1 MAIFHMSISNVSR
14 AKGSSSCAS
23 LAYIAASKVYEER
36 THQTYSYG
44 RKERVMKV
52 ATLLP
57 DGAPTAYA
65 DATQLFNA
73 IEKYEQA
80 SNARTA
86 KKIVVALPRELSLD
100 ESDEI
105 LTNFIS
111 GKLCANGYC
120 ATYAIHNDKDGKNPH
135 AHILVANRA
144 IDSRTGEFERTKTKK
159 VYALDAHGERIPL
172 INKKT
177 GKQKVDKRNRKQWK
191 RVAVAKKNLLDE
203 KEFLL
208 SLRKSWAEECNKH
221 LSQEDRID
229 HRSNAAR
236 GIDDIPTIHEG
247 YAARAIE
254 ARGDVSERMEINRE
268 IRRKNGLI
276 HRLIDLLKEIRYRAL
291 KTNTERPERPPQH
304 APESKPQ
311 PQPGL
316 FSQIY
321 SRAKKWFTHT
331 PTREVVAPSVVAPEP
346 KLQPVMPPV
355 TPPRTSPVPKHAQ
368 DKAKVEPRVVPP
380 ATPSVVKQ
388 VPPMRSL
395 AEELAAAKAAA
406 NKQTQTTPK
415 PPTHGLSHRQ

>member
-57 DGAPTAYA
+57 DDAPTAYA

-105 LTNFIS
+105 LTDFIRDN
-111 GKLCANGYC
+111 LCANGYC
-120 ATYAIHNDKDGKNPH
+120 ATYAIHRDKDGNNPH
-135 AHILVANRA
+135 AHILVANRQ
-144 IDSRTGEFERTKTKK
+144 INKKGEWSSKRKME
-159 VYALDAHGERIPL
+159 YALDEKGERIPL
-172 INKKT
+172 IDKKT

-191 RVAVAKKNLLDE
+191 RISAEQNPLDKKQFLEQLREAWAV
-203 KEFLL
+203 
-208 SLRKSWAEECNKH
+208 ECNKH

-247 YAARAIE
+247 YAARAME
-254 ARGDVSERMEINRE
+254 ARGDVSDRMEINRH
-268 IRRKNGLI
+268 IRLKNDLI
-276 HRLIDLLKEIRYRAL
+276 HQFIETLKEIRDKVLNA
-291 KTNTERPERPPQH
+291 NIERLAKHDHEN
-304 APESKPQ
+304 
-311 PQPGL
+311 GWV
-316 FSQIY
+316 SQIY
-321 SRAKKWFTHT
+321 ATAKKWFTHNRT
-331 PTREVVAPSVVAPEP
+331 HEV
-346 KLQPVMPPV
+346 V
-355 TPPRTSPVPKHAQ
+355 TPP
-368 DKAKVEPRVVPP
+368 DEP
-380 ATPSVVKQ
+380 Q
-388 VPPMRSL
+388 VPAPKPQPEPPTTPPVVQKVPQVCPPRSL
-395 AEELAAAKAAA
+395 AEELAAAQVAA
-406 NKQTQTTPK
+406 NRQTRVTST
-415 PPTHGLSHRQ
+415 PPTHELSHRR

>member
-57 DGAPTAYA
+57 DGAPHAYA
-65 DATQLFNA
+65 DAAQLFNA

-86 KKIVVALPRELSLD
+86 KKIVVALPRELPLD
-100 ESDEI
+100 ESDGI

-120 ATYAIHNDKDGKNPH
+120 ATYAIHNDKDGNNPH
-135 AHILVANRA
+135 AHILVANRPL
-144 IDSRTGEFERTKTKK
+144 DPKTGEFERTKTKK

-172 INKKT
+172 IDKKT
-177 GKQKVDKRNRKQWK
+177 GQQKVDKRNRKQWK
-191 RVAVAKKNLLDE
+191 RVTVAKKNLLDE
-203 KEFLL
+203 KDFLI

-247 YAARAIE
+247 YAARAME
-254 ARGDVSERMEINRE
+254 ARGDVSDRMEINRH
-268 IRRKNGLI
+268 IRLKNDLI
-276 HRLIDLLKEIRYRAL
+276 HQLIETLKEIRDKVLNA
-291 KTNTERPERPPQH
+291 NIERLAKHDHEN
-304 APESKPQ
+304 
-311 PQPGL
+311 GWV
-316 FSQIY
+316 SQIY
-321 SRAKKWFTHT
+321 ATAKNGLRITEHMKLSLHLTSRKYPCPNHNLNHLLLRQWFKKC
-331 PTREVVAPSVVAPEP
+331 RKSV
-346 KLQPVMPPV
+346 
-355 TPPRTSPVPKHAQ
+355 R
-368 DKAKVEPRVVPP
+368 P
-380 ATPSVVKQ
+380 ALLL
-388 VPPMRSL
+388 RSWL
-395 AEELAAAKAAA
+395 LLK
-406 NKQTQTTPK
+406 
-415 PPTHGLSHRQ
+415 

>member
-65 DATQLFNA
+65 DAAQLFNA
-73 IEKYEQA
+73 IEKHEQA

-105 LTNFIS
+105 LTDFIRDN
-111 GKLCANGYC
+111 LCANGYC
-120 ATYAIHNDKDGKNPH
+120 ATYAIHRDKDGNNPH
-135 AHILVANRA
+135 AHILVANRQ
-144 IDSRTGEFERTKTKK
+144 INKKGEWSSKRKME
-159 VYALDAHGERIPL
+159 YALDEKGERIPL
-172 INKKT
+172 IDKKT

-191 RVAVAKKNLLDE
+191 RISAEQNPLDKKQFLEQLREAWAV
-203 KEFLL
+203 
-208 SLRKSWAEECNKH
+208 ECNKH

-247 YAARAIE
+247 YAARAME
-254 ARGDVSERMEINRE
+254 ARGDVSERMEINRQ
-268 IRRKNGLI
+268 IRLKNDLI
-276 HRLIDLLKEIRYRAL
+276 HQLIEILKEIRDKVLNA
-291 KTNTERPERPPQH
+291 NIERLAKHDHEN
-304 APESKPQ
+304 
-311 PQPGL
+311 GWV
-316 FSQIY
+316 SQIY
-321 SRAKKWFTHT
+321 ATAKKWFTHNRT
-331 PTREVVAPSVVAPEP
+331 HEV
-346 KLQPVMPPV
+346 V
-355 TPPRTSPVPKHAQ
+355 TPP
-368 DKAKVEPRVVPP
+368 DEP
-380 ATPSVVKQ
+380 Q
-388 VPPMRSL
+388 VPAPKPQPEPPTTPPVVQKVPQVRPPRSL
-395 AEELAAAKAAA
+395 AEELAAAQAAT
-406 NKQTQTTPK
+406 NRQTRVTST
-415 PPTHGLSHRQ
+415 PPTHELSHRR

>member
-57 DGAPTAYA
+57 DGAPRAYA

-80 SNARTA
+80 LNARTA

-105 LTNFIS
+105 LTDFIRDN
-111 GKLCANGYC
+111 LCANGYC
-120 ATYAIHNDKDGKNPH
+120 ATYAIHRDKDGNNPH
-135 AHILVANRA
+135 AHILVANRQ
-144 IDSRTGEFERTKTKK
+144 INKKGEWSSKRKME
-159 VYALDAHGERIPL
+159 YALDEKGERIPL
-172 INKKT
+172 IDKKT

-191 RVAVAKKNLLDE
+191 RISAEQNPLDKKQFLEQLREAWAV
-203 KEFLL
+203 
-208 SLRKSWAEECNKH
+208 ECNKH

-247 YAARAIE
+247 YAARAME
-254 ARGDVSERMEINRE
+254 ARGDVSDRMEINRH
-268 IRRKNGLI
+268 IRLKNDLI
-276 HRLIDLLKEIRYRAL
+276 HQLVETLKEIRDKVLNA
-291 KTNTERPERPPQH
+291 NIERLAKHDHEN
-304 APESKPQ
+304 
-311 PQPGL
+311 GWV
-316 FSQIY
+316 SQIY
-321 SRAKKWFTHT
+321 ATAKKWFTHNRT
-331 PTREVVAPSVVAPEP
+331 HEV
-346 KLQPVMPPV
+346 V
-355 TPPRTSPVPKHAQ
+355 TPP
-368 DKAKVEPRVVPP
+368 DEP
-380 ATPSVVKQ
+380 Q
-388 VPPMRSL
+388 VPAPKPQPEPPTTPPVVQKVPQVRPPRSL
-395 AEELAAAKAAA
+395 AEELAAAQVAA
-406 NKQTQTTPK
+406 NRQTRVTST
-415 PPTHGLSHRQ
+415 PPTHELSHRR

>member
-23 LAYIAASKVYEER
+23 LAYIAASKVYEDR

-65 DATQLFNA
+65 DAAQLFNA

-105 LTNFIS
+105 LTDFIRDN
-111 GKLCANGYC
+111 LCANGYC
-120 ATYAIHNDKDGKNPH
+120 ATYAIHRDKDGNNPH
-135 AHILVANRA
+135 AHILVANRQ
-144 IDSRTGEFERTKTKK
+144 INKKGEWSSKRKME
-159 VYALDAHGERIPL
+159 YALDEKGERIPL
-172 INKKT
+172 IDKKT

-191 RVAVAKKNLLDE
+191 RISAEQNPLDKKQFLEQLREAWAV
-203 KEFLL
+203 
-208 SLRKSWAEECNKH
+208 ECNKH

-247 YAARAIE
+247 YAARAME
-254 ARGDVSERMEINRE
+254 ARGDVSERMEINRQ
-268 IRRKNGLI
+268 IRLKNDLI
-276 HRLIDLLKEIRYRAL
+276 HQLIETLKEIRDKVLNA
-291 KTNTERPERPPQH
+291 NIERLAKHDHEN
-304 APESKPQ
+304 
-311 PQPGL
+311 GWV
-316 FSQIY
+316 SQIY
-321 SRAKKWFTHT
+321 ATAKKWFTHNRT
-331 PTREVVAPSVVAPEP
+331 HEV
-346 KLQPVMPPV
+346 V
-355 TPPRTSPVPKHAQ
+355 TPP
-368 DKAKVEPRVVPP
+368 DEP
-380 ATPSVVKQ
+380 Q
-388 VPPMRSL
+388 VPAPKPQPEPPTTPPVVQKVPQVRPPRSL
-395 AEELAAAKAAA
+395 AEELAAAQAAT
-406 NKQTQTTPK
+406 NRQTRVTST
-415 PPTHGLSHRQ
+415 PPTHELSHRR

>member
-65 DATQLFNA
+65 DAAQLFNA
-73 IEKYEQA
+73 IEKHEQA

-105 LTNFIS
+105 LTDFIRDN
-111 GKLCANGYC
+111 LCANGYC
-120 ATYAIHNDKDGKNPH
+120 ATYAIHRDKDGNNPH
-135 AHILVANRA
+135 AHILVANRQ
-144 IDSRTGEFERTKTKK
+144 INKKGEWSSKRKME
-159 VYALDAHGERIPL
+159 YALDEKGERIPL
-172 INKKT
+172 IDKKT

-191 RVAVAKKNLLDE
+191 RISAEQNPLDKKQFLEQLREAWAV
-203 KEFLL
+203 
-208 SLRKSWAEECNKH
+208 ECNKH

-247 YAARAIE
+247 YAARAME
-254 ARGDVSERMEINRE
+254 ARGDVSERMEINRQ
-268 IRRKNGLI
+268 IRLKNDLI
-276 HRLIDLLKEIRYRAL
+276 HQLIETLKEIRDRVLNA
-291 KTNTERPERPPQH
+291 NIERLAKHDHEN
-304 APESKPQ
+304 
-311 PQPGL
+311 GWV
-316 FSQIY
+316 SQIY
-321 SRAKKWFTHT
+321 ATVKKWFTHNRT
-331 PTREVVAPSVVAPEP
+331 HEV
-346 KLQPVMPPV
+346 V
-355 TPPRTSPVPKHAQ
+355 TPP
-368 DKAKVEPRVVPP
+368 DEP
-380 ATPSVVKQ
+380 Q
-388 VPPMRSL
+388 VPAPKPQPEPPTTPPVVQKVPQVRPPRSL
-395 AEELAAAKAAA
+395 AEELAAAQVAA
-406 NKQTQTTPK
+406 NRQTRVTST
-415 PPTHGLSHRQ
+415 PPTHELSHRR

>member
-23 LAYIAASKVYEER
+23 LAYIAASKVYEDR

-65 DATQLFNA
+65 DAAQLFNA

-105 LTNFIS
+105 LTDFIRDN
-111 GKLCANGYC
+111 LCANGYC
-120 ATYAIHNDKDGKNPH
+120 ATYAIHRDKDGNNPH
-135 AHILVANRA
+135 AHILVANRQ
-144 IDSRTGEFERTKTKK
+144 INKKGEWSSKRKME
-159 VYALDAHGERIPL
+159 YALDEKGERIPL
-172 INKKT
+172 IDKKT

-191 RVAVAKKNLLDE
+191 RISAEQNPLDKKQFLEQLREAWAV
-203 KEFLL
+203 
-208 SLRKSWAEECNKH
+208 ECNKH

-247 YAARAIE
+247 YAARAME
-254 ARGDVSERMEINRE
+254 ARGDVSERMEINRQ
-268 IRRKNGLI
+268 IRLKNDLI
-276 HRLIDLLKEIRYRAL
+276 HQFIETLKEIRDKVLNA
-291 KTNTERPERPPQH
+291 NIERLAKHDHEN
-304 APESKPQ
+304 
-311 PQPGL
+311 GWV
-316 FSQIY
+316 SQIY
-321 SRAKKWFTHT
+321 ATAKKWFTHNRT
-331 PTREVVAPSVVAPEP
+331 HEV
-346 KLQPVMPPV
+346 V
-355 TPPRTSPVPKHAQ
+355 TPP
-368 DKAKVEPRVVPP
+368 DEP
-380 ATPSVVKQ
+380 Q
-388 VPPMRSL
+388 VPAPKPQPEPPTTPPVVQKVPQVRPPRSL
-395 AEELAAAKAAA
+395 AEELAAAQVAA
-406 NKQTQTTPK
+406 NRQTRVTST
-415 PPTHGLSHRQ
+415 PPTHELSHRR

>member
-57 DGAPTAYA
+57 DDAPTAYA

-105 LTNFIS
+105 LTDFIRDN
-111 GKLCANGYC
+111 LCANGYC
-120 ATYAIHNDKDGKNPH
+120 ATYAIHRDKDGNNPH
-135 AHILVANRA
+135 AHILVANRQ
-144 IDSRTGEFERTKTKK
+144 INKKGEWSSKRKME
-159 VYALDAHGERIPL
+159 YALDEKGERIPL
-172 INKKT
+172 IDKKT

-191 RVAVAKKNLLDE
+191 RISAEQNPLDKKQFLEQLREAWAV
-203 KEFLL
+203 
-208 SLRKSWAEECNKH
+208 ECNKH

-247 YAARAIE
+247 YAARAME
-254 ARGDVSERMEINRE
+254 ARGDVSDRMEINRH
-268 IRRKNGLI
+268 IRLKNDLI
-276 HRLIDLLKEIRYRAL
+276 HQFIETLKEIRDKVLNA
-291 KTNTERPERPPQH
+291 NIERLAKHDHEN
-304 APESKPQ
+304 
-311 PQPGL
+311 GWV
-316 FSQIY
+316 SQIY
-321 SRAKKWFTHT
+321 ATAKKWFTHNRT
-331 PTREVVAPSVVAPEP
+331 HEV
-346 KLQPVMPPV
+346 V
-355 TPPRTSPVPKHAQ
+355 TPP
-368 DKAKVEPRVVPP
+368 DEP
-380 ATPSVVKQ
+380 Q
-388 VPPMRSL
+388 VPAPKPQPEPPTTPPVVQKVPQVRPPRSL
-395 AEELAAAKAAA
+395 AEELAAAQVAA
-406 NKQTQTTPK
+406 NRQTRVTST
-415 PPTHGLSHRQ
+415 PPTHELSHRR

>member
-57 DGAPTAYA
+57 DGAPHAYA

-80 SNARTA
+80 SNARPA

-105 LTNFIS
+105 LTDFIRDN
-111 GKLCANGYC
+111 LCANGYC
-120 ATYAIHNDKDGKNPH
+120 ATYAIHRDKDGNNPH
-135 AHILVANRA
+135 AHILVANRQ
-144 IDSRTGEFERTKTKK
+144 INKKGEWSSKRKME
-159 VYALDAHGERIPL
+159 YALDEKGERIPL
-172 INKKT
+172 IDKKT

-191 RVAVAKKNLLDE
+191 RISAEQNPLDKKQFLEQLREAWAV
-203 KEFLL
+203 
-208 SLRKSWAEECNKH
+208 ECNKH

-247 YAARAIE
+247 YAARAME
-254 ARGDVSERMEINRE
+254 ARGDVSERMEINRQ
-268 IRRKNGLI
+268 IRLKNDLI
-276 HRLIDLLKEIRYRAL
+276 HQFIETLKEIRDKVLNA
-291 KTNTERPERPPQH
+291 NIERLAKYDHEN
-304 APESKPQ
+304 
-311 PQPGL
+311 GWV
-316 FSQIY
+316 SQIY
-321 SRAKKWFTHT
+321 VTAKKWFTHNRT
-331 PTREVVAPSVVAPEP
+331 HEV
-346 KLQPVMPPV
+346 V
-355 TPPRTSPVPKHAQ
+355 TPP
-368 DKAKVEPRVVPP
+368 DEP
-380 ATPSVVKQ
+380 Q
-388 VPPMRSL
+388 VPAPKPQPEPPTTPPVVQKVPQVRPPRSL
-395 AEELAAAKAAA
+395 AEELAAAQVAA
-406 NKQTQTTPK
+406 NRQTRVTST
-415 PPTHGLSHRQ
+415 PPTHELSHRR

>member
-65 DATQLFNA
+65 DAAQLFNA
-73 IEKYEQA
+73 IEKHEQA

-105 LTNFIS
+105 LTDFIRDN
-111 GKLCANGYC
+111 LCANGYC
-120 ATYAIHNDKDGKNPH
+120 ATYAIHRDKDGNNPH
-135 AHILVANRA
+135 AHILVANRQ
-144 IDSRTGEFERTKTKK
+144 INKKGEWSSKRKME
-159 VYALDAHGERIPL
+159 YALDEKGERIPL
-172 INKKT
+172 IDKKT

-191 RVAVAKKNLLDE
+191 RISAEQNPLDKKQFLEQLREAWAV
-203 KEFLL
+203 
-208 SLRKSWAEECNKH
+208 ECNKH

-247 YAARAIE
+247 YAARAME
-254 ARGDVSERMEINRE
+254 ACGDVSERMEINRQ
-268 IRRKNGLI
+268 IRLKNDLI
-276 HRLIDLLKEIRYRAL
+276 HQFIETLKEIRDKVLNA
-291 KTNTERPERPPQH
+291 NIERLAKHDHEN
-304 APESKPQ
+304 
-311 PQPGL
+311 GWV
-316 FSQIY
+316 SQIY
-321 SRAKKWFTHT
+321 ATAKKWFTHNRT
-331 PTREVVAPSVVAPEP
+331 HEV
-346 KLQPVMPPV
+346 V
-355 TPPRTSPVPKHAQ
+355 TPP
-368 DKAKVEPRVVPP
+368 DEP
-380 ATPSVVKQ
+380 Q
-388 VPPMRSL
+388 VPAPKPQPEPPTTPPVVQKVPQVRPPRSL
-395 AEELAAAKAAA
+395 AEELAAAQAAT
-406 NKQTQTTPK
+406 NRQTRVTST
-415 PPTHGLSHRQ
+415 PPTHELSHRR

>member
-57 DGAPTAYA
+57 DGAPHAYA
-65 DATQLFNA
+65 DAAQLFNA

-105 LTNFIS
+105 LTDFIRDN
-111 GKLCANGYC
+111 LCANGYC
-120 ATYAIHNDKDGKNPH
+120 ATYAIHRDKDGNNPH
-135 AHILVANRA
+135 AHILVANRQ
-144 IDSRTGEFERTKTKK
+144 INKKGEWSSKRKME
-159 VYALDAHGERIPL
+159 YALDEKGERIPL
-172 INKKT
+172 IDKKT

-191 RVAVAKKNLLDE
+191 RISAEQNPLDKKQFLEQLREAWAV
-203 KEFLL
+203 
-208 SLRKSWAEECNKH
+208 ECNKH

-247 YAARAIE
+247 YAARAME
-254 ARGDVSERMEINRE
+254 ARGDVSDRMEINRH
-268 IRRKNGLI
+268 IRLKNDLI
-276 HRLIDLLKEIRYRAL
+276 HQLVETLKEIRDKVLNA
-291 KTNTERPERPPQH
+291 NIERLAKHDHEN
-304 APESKPQ
+304 
-311 PQPGL
+311 GWV
-316 FSQIY
+316 SQIY
-321 SRAKKWFTHT
+321 ATAKKWLTHNRT
-331 PTREVVAPSVVAPEP
+331 HEVVAPP
-346 KLQPVMPPV
+346 
-355 TPPRTSPVPKHAQ
+355 TPPTTPP
-368 DKAKVEPRVVPP
+368 DKPPTPRVPDKKELPVVPTAP
-380 ATPSVVKQ
+380 APVVQQ
-388 VPPMRSL
+388 VPQVRPPRSL
-395 AEELAAAKAAA
+395 AEELAAAQAAA
-406 NKQTQTTPK
+406 NKQKQVTA
-415 PPTHGLSHRQ
+415 PPTHELSHRR

>member
-57 DGAPTAYA
+57 DGAPRAYA
-65 DATQLFNA
+65 DAAQLFNA

-105 LTNFIS
+105 LTDFIRDN
-111 GKLCANGYC
+111 LCANGYC
-120 ATYAIHNDKDGKNPH
+120 ATYAIHRDKDGNNPH
-135 AHILVANRA
+135 AHILVANRQ
-144 IDSRTGEFERTKTKK
+144 INKKGEWSSKRKME
-159 VYALDAHGERIPL
+159 YALDEKGERIPL
-172 INKKT
+172 IDKKT

-191 RVAVAKKNLLDE
+191 RISAEQNPLDKKQ
-203 KEFLL
+203 FLEQ
-208 SLRKSWAEECNKH
+208 LREAWAEECNKH

-247 YAARAIE
+247 YAARAME
-254 ARGDVSERMEINRE
+254 ARGDVSERMEINRQ
-268 IRRKNGLI
+268 IRLKNDLI
-276 HRLIDLLKEIRYRAL
+276 HQLIEILKEIRDKVLNA
-291 KTNTERPERPPQH
+291 NIERLAKHDHEN
-304 APESKPQ
+304 
-311 PQPGL
+311 GWV
-316 FSQIY
+316 SQIY
-321 SRAKKWFTHT
+321 ATAKKWFTHNRT
-331 PTREVVAPSVVAPEP
+331 HEV
-346 KLQPVMPPV
+346 V
-355 TPPRTSPVPKHAQ
+355 TPP
-368 DKAKVEPRVVPP
+368 DEP
-380 ATPSVVKQ
+380 Q
-388 VPPMRSL
+388 VPAPKPQPEPPTTPPVVQKVPQVRPPRSL
-395 AEELAAAKAAA
+395 AEELAAAQAAT
-406 NKQTQTTPK
+406 NRQTRVTST
-415 PPTHGLSHRQ
+415 PPTHELSHRR

>member
-65 DATQLFNA
+65 DAAQLFNA
-73 IEKYEQA
+73 IEKHEQA

-105 LTNFIS
+105 LTDFIRDN
-111 GKLCANGYC
+111 LCANGYC
-120 ATYAIHNDKDGKNPH
+120 ATYAIHRDKDGNNPH
-135 AHILVANRA
+135 AHILVANRQ
-144 IDSRTGEFERTKTKK
+144 INKKGEWSSKRKME
-159 VYALDAHGERIPL
+159 YALDEKGERIPL
-172 INKKT
+172 IDKKT

-191 RVAVAKKNLLDE
+191 RISAEQNPLDKKQFLEQLREAWAV
-203 KEFLL
+203 
-208 SLRKSWAEECNKH
+208 ECNKH

-247 YAARAIE
+247 YAARAME
-254 ARGDVSERMEINRE
+254 ARGDVSERMEINRQ
-268 IRRKNGLI
+268 IRLKNDLI
-276 HRLIDLLKEIRYRAL
+276 HQLIETLKEIRDRVLNA
-291 KTNTERPERPPQH
+291 NIERLAKHDHEN
-304 APESKPQ
+304 
-311 PQPGL
+311 GWV
-316 FSQIY
+316 SQIY
-321 SRAKKWFTHT
+321 ATAKKWFTHNRT
-331 PTREVVAPSVVAPEP
+331 HEV
-346 KLQPVMPPV
+346 V
-355 TPPRTSPVPKHAQ
+355 TPPDEPQVPAPKPQPEPPTTPPVVQK
-368 DKAKVEPRVVPP
+368 VPP
-380 ATPSVVKQ
+380 VRTP
-388 VPPMRSL
+388 RSL
-395 AEELAAAKAAA
+395 AEEMAAAKAAT
-406 NKQTQTTPK
+406 NRQTRVTST
-415 PPTHGLSHRQ
+415 PPTHELSHRR

>member
-100 ESDEI
+100 VSDEI
-105 LTNFIS
+105 LTDFIRDN
-111 GKLCANGYC
+111 LCANGYC
-120 ATYAIHNDKDGKNPH
+120 ATYAIHNDKDGNNPH
-135 AHILVANRA
+135 AHILVVNRPLNPK
-144 IDSRTGEFERTKTKK
+144 TGEFEHTKTKK
-159 VYALDAHGERIPL
+159 VYALDAQGERIPL
-172 INKKT
+172 IDKKT

-191 RVAVAKKNLLDE
+191 RISAEQNPLDKKQFLEQLREAWAV
-203 KEFLL
+203 
-208 SLRKSWAEECNKH
+208 ECNKH
-221 LSQEDRID
+221 LSPEQQID

-276 HRLIDLLKEIRYRAL
+276 HRLIDLLKERR
-291 KTNTERPERPPQH
+291 
-304 APESKPQ
+304 
-311 PQPGL
+311 
-316 FSQIY
+316 
-321 SRAKKWFTHT
+321 
-331 PTREVVAPSVVAPEP
+331 
-346 KLQPVMPPV
+346 
-355 TPPRTSPVPKHAQ
+355 
-368 DKAKVEPRVVPP
+368 
-380 ATPSVVKQ
+380 
-388 VPPMRSL
+388 
-395 AEELAAAKAAA
+395 
-406 NKQTQTTPK
+406 
-415 PPTHGLSHRQ
+415 

>member
-23 LAYIAASKVYEER
+23 LAYIAASKVYEDR

-57 DGAPTAYA
+57 DGAPTAYT
-65 DATQLFNA
+65 DAAQLFNA

-105 LTNFIS
+105 LIDFIRDN
-111 GKLCANGYC
+111 LCANGYC
-120 ATYAIHNDKDGKNPH
+120 ATYAIHRDKDGNNPH
-135 AHILVANRA
+135 AHILVANRQ
-144 IDSRTGEFERTKTKK
+144 INKKGEWSSKRKME
-159 VYALDAHGERIPL
+159 YALDEKGERIPL
-172 INKKT
+172 IDKKT

-191 RVAVAKKNLLDE
+191 RISAEQNPLDKKQFLEQLREAWAV
-203 KEFLL
+203 
-208 SLRKSWAEECNKH
+208 ECNKH
-221 LSQEDRID
+221 LSPEQQID
-229 HRSNAAR
+229 HRSNVAR

-247 YAARAIE
+247 YAARAME
-254 ARGDVSERMEINRE
+254 ERGEVSDRMEINRE
-268 IRRKNGLI
+268 IRRNNDLI
-276 HRLIDLLKEIRYRAL
+276 HRLIELLKEVKNRAL
-291 KTNTERPERPPQH
+291 KSTTER
-304 APESKPQ
+304 Q
-311 PQPGL
+311 PKHENGL

-331 PTREVVAPSVVAPEP
+331 PTHEVVAPPVPPTAPTTP
-346 KLQPVMPPV
+346 PDVPPV
-355 TPPRTSPVPKHAQ
+355 TPPTTPP
-368 DKAKVEPRVVPP
+368 DEPHVVAP

-388 VPPMRSL
+388 MPPMRSL
-395 AEELAAAKAAA
+395 ADELAAAKAAA
-406 NKQTQTTPK
+406 NKQKQVTA
-415 PPTHGLSHRQ
+415 PPTHGLSHRR

>member
-65 DATQLFNA
+65 DAAQLFNA
-73 IEKYEQA
+73 IEKHEQA

-105 LTNFIS
+105 LTDFIRDN
-111 GKLCANGYC
+111 LCANGYC
-120 ATYAIHNDKDGKNPH
+120 ATYAIHRDKDGNNPH
-135 AHILVANRA
+135 AHILVANRQ
-144 IDSRTGEFERTKTKK
+144 INKKGEWSSKRKME
-159 VYALDAHGERIPL
+159 YALDEKGERIPL
-172 INKKT
+172 IDKKT

-191 RVAVAKKNLLDE
+191 RISAEQNPLDKKQFLEQLREAWAV
-203 KEFLL
+203 
-208 SLRKSWAEECNKH
+208 ECNKH

-247 YAARAIE
+247 YAARAME
-254 ARGDVSERMEINRE
+254 ARGDVSERMEINRQ
-268 IRRKNGLI
+268 IRLKNDLI
-276 HRLIDLLKEIRYRAL
+276 HQLIETLKEIRDKVLNA
-291 KTNTERPERPPQH
+291 NIERLAKHDHEN
-304 APESKPQ
+304 
-311 PQPGL
+311 GWV
-316 FSQIY
+316 SQIY
-321 SRAKKWFTHT
+321 ATAKKWFTHNRT
-331 PTREVVAPSVVAPEP
+331 HEV
-346 KLQPVMPPV
+346 V
-355 TPPRTSPVPKHAQ
+355 TPPDEPQAPTPKPQ
-368 DKAKVEPRVVPP
+368 PEPPTTPP
-380 ATPSVVKQ
+380 VVKQ
-388 VPPMRSL
+388 VPQVRPPRSL
-395 AEELAAAKAAA
+395 AEELAAAQAAA
-406 NKQTQTTPK
+406 NRQTRVTST
-415 PPTHGLSHRQ
+415 PPTHELSHRR

>member
-57 DGAPTAYA
+57 DGAPHAYA

-86 KKIVVALPRELSLD
+86 KKIVVALPRELPLD

-105 LTNFIS
+105 LTSFIKS
-111 GKLCANGYC
+111 KLCANGYC
-120 ATYAIHNDKDGKNPH
+120 ATYAIHNDKDGNNPH
-135 AHILVANRA
+135 AHILVANRPL
-144 IDSRTGEFERTKTKK
+144 DPKTGEFERTKTKK
-159 VYALDAHGERIPL
+159 VYALDAHGDRIPL
-172 INKKT
+172 IDKKT

-191 RVAVAKKNLLDE
+191 RVTVAKKNLLDE

-247 YAARAIE
+247 YAARAME
-254 ARGDVSERMEINRE
+254 ARGDVSERMEINRQ
-268 IRRKNGLI
+268 IRLKNDLI
-276 HRLIDLLKEIRYRAL
+276 HQLIETLKEIRDKVL
-291 KTNTERPERPPQH
+291 NTNIERLAKHDHEN
-304 APESKPQ
+304 
-311 PQPGL
+311 GWV
-316 FSQIY
+316 SQIY
-321 SRAKKWFTHT
+321 ATAKKWLTHNRT
-331 PTREVVAPSVVAPEP
+331 HEVVAPP
-346 KLQPVMPPV
+346 
-355 TPPRTSPVPKHAQ
+355 TPPTTPP
-368 DKAKVEPRVVPP
+368 DKPPTPRVPDKKELPVVPTTP
-380 ATPSVVKQ
+380 APVVQQ

-395 AEELAAAKAAA
+395 ADELAAAKAAA
-406 NKQTQTTPK
+406 NKQKQVTA
-415 PPTHGLSHRQ
+415 PPTQGLSHRR

>member
-23 LAYIAASKVYEER
+23 LAYIAASKVYEDR

-57 DGAPTAYA
+57 DGAPRAYA
-65 DATQLFNA
+65 DAAQLFNA

-105 LTNFIS
+105 LTDFIRDN
-111 GKLCANGYC
+111 LCANGYC
-120 ATYAIHNDKDGKNPH
+120 ATYAIHNDKDGNNPH
-135 AHILVANRA
+135 AHILVVNRPLNPK
-144 IDSRTGEFERTKTKK
+144 TGEFERTKTKK
-159 VYALDAHGERIPL
+159 VYALDAQGERIPL
-172 INKKT
+172 IDKKT

-203 KEFLL
+203 KDFLI

-247 YAARAIE
+247 YAARAME
-254 ARGDVSERMEINRE
+254 ARGDVSDRMEINRE

-291 KTNTERPERPPQH
+291 KANTERPPQH

-346 KLQPVMPPV
+346 KPQPVMPPV

-368 DKAKVEPRVVPP
+368 DKAKVEPRI
-380 ATPSVVKQ
+380 

>member
-1 MAIFHMSISNVSR
+1 MSISNVSR

-57 DGAPTAYA
+57 DDAPTAYA

-105 LTNFIS
+105 LTDFIRDN
-111 GKLCANGYC
+111 LCANGYC
-120 ATYAIHNDKDGKNPH
+120 ATYAIHRDKDGNNPH
-135 AHILVANRA
+135 AHILVANRQ
-144 IDSRTGEFERTKTKK
+144 INKKGEWSSKRKME
-159 VYALDAHGERIPL
+159 YALDEKGERIPL
-172 INKKT
+172 IDKKT

-191 RVAVAKKNLLDE
+191 RISAEQNPLDKKQFLEQLREAWAV
-203 KEFLL
+203 
-208 SLRKSWAEECNKH
+208 ECNKH

-247 YAARAIE
+247 YAARAME
-254 ARGDVSERMEINRE
+254 ARGDVSDRMEINRH
-268 IRRKNGLI
+268 IRLKNDLI
-276 HRLIDLLKEIRYRAL
+276 HQLVETLKEIRDKVLNA
-291 KTNTERPERPPQH
+291 NIERLAKHDHEN
-304 APESKPQ
+304 
-311 PQPGL
+311 GWV
-316 FSQIY
+316 SQIY
-321 SRAKKWFTHT
+321 ATAKKWLTHNRT
-331 PTREVVAPSVVAPEP
+331 HEVVAPP
-346 KLQPVMPPV
+346 
-355 TPPRTSPVPKHAQ
+355 TPPTTPPDKPPTPRVPDKKEFPVVPTAPVP
-368 DKAKVEPRVVPP
+368 VVQ
-380 ATPSVVKQ
+380 Q
-388 VPPMRSL
+388 VPQVRPPRSL
-395 AEELAAAKAAA
+395 AEELAAAQAAT
-406 NKQTQTTPK
+406 NRQTRVTST
-415 PPTHGLSHRQ
+415 PPTHELSHRR

>member
-23 LAYIAASKVYEER
+23 LAYIAASKVYEDR

-105 LTNFIS
+105 LTNFIRDN
-111 GKLCANGYC
+111 LCANGYC
-120 ATYAIHNDKDGKNPH
+120 ATYAIHNDKDGNKPH
-135 AHILVANRA
+135 AHILVANRQ
-144 IDSRTGEFERTKTKK
+144 INKKGEWSSKRKME
-159 VYALDAHGERIPL
+159 YALDEKGERIPL
-172 INKKT
+172 IDKKT

-191 RVAVAKKNLLDE
+191 RISAEQNLLD
-203 KEFLL
+203 KKQFLEQ
-208 SLRKSWAEECNKH
+208 LREAWAVECNKH

-247 YAARAIE
+247 YAARAME
-254 ARGDVSERMEINRE
+254 ARGDVSDRMEINRH
-268 IRRKNGLI
+268 IRLKNDLI
-276 HRLIDLLKEIRYRAL
+276 HQLIETLKEIRDKVLNA
-291 KTNTERPERPPQH
+291 NIERLVKHDHEN
-304 APESKPQ
+304 
-311 PQPGL
+311 GWV
-316 FSQIY
+316 SQIY
-321 SRAKKWFTHT
+321 ATAKKWLTHNRT
-331 PTREVVAPSVVAPEP
+331 HEVVAPP
-346 KLQPVMPPV
+346 
-355 TPPRTSPVPKHAQ
+355 TPPTTPPDKPPTPCVP
-368 DKAKVEPRVVPP
+368 DKKELPVVPTTP
-380 ATPSVVKQ
+380 APGVQQ

-395 AEELAAAKAAA
+395 ADELAAAKAAA
-406 NKQTQTTPK
+406 NKQKQVTA
-415 PPTHGLSHRQ
+415 PPTQGLSHRR

>member
-57 DGAPTAYA
+57 DGAPHAYA

-86 KKIVVALPRELSLD
+86 KKIVVALPRELPLD

-105 LTNFIS
+105 LTSFIKS
-111 GKLCANGYC
+111 KLCANGYC
-120 ATYAIHNDKDGKNPH
+120 ATYAIHNDKDGNNPH
-135 AHILVANRA
+135 AHILVANRPL
-144 IDSRTGEFERTKTKK
+144 DPKTGEFERTKTKK

-172 INKKT
+172 IDKKT
-177 GKQKVDKRNRKQWK
+177 GKQKVDKHNRKQWK
-191 RVAVAKKNLLDE
+191 RVTVAKKNLLDE

-247 YAARAIE
+247 YAARAME
-254 ARGDVSERMEINRE
+254 ARGDVSDRMEINRH
-268 IRRKNGLI
+268 IRLKNDLI
-276 HRLIDLLKEIRYRAL
+276 HQLVETLKEIRDKVLNA
-291 KTNTERPERPPQH
+291 NIERLAKHDHENGWVSQIYATAKKWLTHNRTHEVVTPPDELQVP
-304 APESKPQ
+304 APKPQ
-311 PQPGL
+311 PEP
-316 FSQIY
+316 
-321 SRAKKWFTHT
+321 
-331 PTREVVAPSVVAPEP
+331 PTT
-346 KLQPVMPPV
+346 PPV
-355 TPPRTSPVPKHAQ
+355 VQKVPQVRPPH
-368 DKAKVEPRVVPP
+368 
-380 ATPSVVKQ
+380 
-388 VPPMRSL
+388 SL
-395 AEELAAAKAAA
+395 AEELAAAQVAA
-406 NKQTQTTPK
+406 NRQTRVTST
-415 PPTHGLSHRQ
+415 PPTHELSHRR

>member
-57 DGAPTAYA
+57 DGAPHAYA

-86 KKIVVALPRELSLD
+86 KKIVVALPRELPLD

-105 LTNFIS
+105 LTSFIKS
-111 GKLCANGYC
+111 KLCANGYC
-120 ATYAIHNDKDGKNPH
+120 ATYAIHNDKDGNNPH
-135 AHILVANRA
+135 AHILVANRPL
-144 IDSRTGEFERTKTKK
+144 DPKTGEFERTKTKK

-172 INKKT
+172 IDKKT

-191 RVAVAKKNLLDE
+191 RIAVAKSNLLDE
-203 KEFLL
+203 KEFLV
-208 SLRKSWAEECNKH
+208 SLRKSWADECNKH

-247 YAARAIE
+247 YAARAME
-254 ARGDVSERMEINRE
+254 ARGDVSDRMEINRH
-268 IRRKNGLI
+268 IRLKNDLI
-276 HRLIDLLKEIRYRAL
+276 HQLVETLKEIRDKVLNA
-291 KTNTERPERPPQH
+291 NIERLAKHDHEN
-304 APESKPQ
+304 
-311 PQPGL
+311 GWV
-316 FSQIY
+316 SQIY
-321 SRAKKWFTHT
+321 ATAKKWFTHNRT
-331 PTREVVAPSVVAPEP
+331 HEV
-346 KLQPVMPPV
+346 V
-355 TPPRTSPVPKHAQ
+355 TPPDEPLQHQKLQAPPV
-368 DKAKVEPRVVPP
+368 
-380 ATPSVVKQ
+380 
-388 VPPMRSL
+388 RSL
-395 AEELAAAKAAA
+395 AEELAAAQVAA
-406 NKQTQTTPK
+406 NRQTRVTST
-415 PPTHGLSHRQ
+415 PPTHELSHRR

>member
-57 DGAPTAYA
+57 DGAPHAYA

-86 KKIVVALPRELSLD
+86 KKIVVALPRELPLD

-105 LTNFIS
+105 LTSFIKS
-111 GKLCANGYC
+111 KLCANGYC
-120 ATYAIHNDKDGKNPH
+120 ATYAIHNDKDGNNPH
-135 AHILVANRA
+135 AHILVANRPL
-144 IDSRTGEFERTKTKK
+144 DPKTGEFERTKTKK

-172 INKKT
+172 IDKKT

-191 RVAVAKKNLLDE
+191 RVTVAKKNLLDE
-203 KEFLL
+203 KEFLI

-247 YAARAIE
+247 YAARAME
-254 ARGDVSERMEINRE
+254 ARGDVSERMEINRQ
-268 IRRKNGLI
+268 IRLKNDLI
-276 HRLIDLLKEIRYRAL
+276 HQLIETLKEIRDKVL
-291 KTNTERPERPPQH
+291 NTNIERLAKHDHEN
-304 APESKPQ
+304 
-311 PQPGL
+311 GWV
-316 FSQIY
+316 SQIY
-321 SRAKKWFTHT
+321 ATAKKWLTHNRT
-331 PTREVVAPSVVAPEP
+331 HEVVAPP
-346 KLQPVMPPV
+346 
-355 TPPRTSPVPKHAQ
+355 TPPTTPP
-368 DKAKVEPRVVPP
+368 DKPPTPRVPDKKELPVVPTTP
-380 ATPSVVKQ
+380 APVVQQ

-395 AEELAAAKAAA
+395 ADELAAAKAAA
-406 NKQTQTTPK
+406 NKQKQVTA
-415 PPTHGLSHRQ
+415 PPTQGLSHRR

>member
-57 DGAPTAYA
+57 DGAPRAYA
-65 DATQLFNA
+65 DAAQLFNA

-105 LTNFIS
+105 LTNFIRDN
-111 GKLCANGYC
+111 LCANGYC
-120 ATYAIHNDKDGKNPH
+120 ATYAIHRDKDGNNPH
-135 AHILVANRA
+135 AHILVANRQ
-144 IDSRTGEFERTKTKK
+144 INKKGEWSSKRKME
-159 VYALDAHGERIPL
+159 YALDEKGERIPL
-172 INKKT
+172 IDKKT

-191 RVAVAKKNLLDE
+191 RISAEQNPLDKKQFLEQLREAWAV
-203 KEFLL
+203 
-208 SLRKSWAEECNKH
+208 ECNKH
-221 LSQEDRID
+221 LSPEQQID

-247 YAARAIE
+247 YAARAME
-254 ARGDVSERMEINRE
+254 ARGDVSDRMEINRQ
-268 IRRKNGLI
+268 IRAKNNLI
-276 HRLIDLLKEIRYRAL
+276 HQLVETLKEIRDRVLNVSTARIA
-291 KTNTERPERPPQH
+291 KHDHEN
-304 APESKPQ
+304 
-311 PQPGL
+311 GWV
-316 FSQIY
+316 SQIY
-321 SRAKKWFTHT
+321 ATAKKWFTHNRT
-331 PTREVVAPSVVAPEP
+331 QEA
-346 KLQPVMPPV
+346 V
-355 TPPRTSPVPKHAQ
+355 TPPDEPQVPAPKPQ
-368 DKAKVEPRVVPP
+368 PVPP

-388 VPPMRSL
+388 VPPTPSTRSL
-395 AEELAAAKAAA
+395 AEEMAAACAAA
-406 NKQTQTTPK
+406 DRQKRVAPT
-415 PPTHGLSHRQ
+415 PPTHGLKHRQ

>member
-57 DGAPTAYA
+57 DGAPHAYA

-105 LTNFIS
+105 LTSFIKS
-111 GKLCANGYC
+111 KLCANGYC
-120 ATYAIHNDKDGKNPH
+120 ATYAIHNDKDGNNPH
-135 AHILVANRA
+135 AHILVANRPL
-144 IDSRTGEFERTKTKK
+144 DPKTGEFERTKTKK

-172 INKKT
+172 IDKKT

-191 RVAVAKKNLLDE
+191 RIAVAKSNLLDE
-203 KEFLL
+203 KEFLV
-208 SLRKSWAEECNKH
+208 SLRKSWADECNKH

-254 ARGDVSERMEINRE
+254 ARGEVSERMEINRE
-268 IRRKNGLI
+268 IRRKNDLI
-276 HRLIDLLKEIRYRAL
+276 HRLIELLKEVKNRAL
-291 KTNTERPERPPQH
+291 KSTTER
-304 APESKPQ
+304 Q
-311 PQPGL
+311 PKHENGL
-316 FSQIY
+316 FSHLY
-321 SRAKKWFTHT
+321 MSAKKWFTHNQT
-331 PTREVVAPSVVAPEP
+331 HEVVTSPKPTPAPKPQPKPE
-346 KLQPVMPPV
+346 PV
-355 TPPRTSPVPKHAQ
+355 TPPAEPPVAMPT
-368 DKAKVEPRVVPP
+368 
-380 ATPSVVKQ
+380 TPSVVQQ

-395 AEELAAAKAAA
+395 ADELAAAKAAA
-406 NKQTQTTPK
+406 NKQKQVTA
-415 PPTHGLSHRQ
+415 PPTQGLSHRR

>member
-57 DGAPTAYA
+57 DDAPTAYA

-105 LTNFIS
+105 LTDFIRDN
-111 GKLCANGYC
+111 LCANGYC
-120 ATYAIHNDKDGKNPH
+120 ATYAIHRDKDGNNPH
-135 AHILVANRA
+135 AHILVANRQ
-144 IDSRTGEFERTKTKK
+144 INKKGEWSSKRKME
-159 VYALDAHGERIPL
+159 YALDEKGERIPL
-172 INKKT
+172 IDKKT

-191 RVAVAKKNLLDE
+191 RISAEQNPLDKKQFLEQLREAWAV
-203 KEFLL
+203 
-208 SLRKSWAEECNKH
+208 ECNKH

-247 YAARAIE
+247 YAARAME
-254 ARGDVSERMEINRE
+254 ARGDVSDRMEINRH
-268 IRRKNGLI
+268 IRLKNDLI
-276 HRLIDLLKEIRYRAL
+276 HQLVETLKEIRDKVLNA
-291 KTNTERPERPPQH
+291 NIERLAKHDHEN
-304 APESKPQ
+304 
-311 PQPGL
+311 GWV
-316 FSQIY
+316 SQIY
-321 SRAKKWFTHT
+321 ATAKKWLTHNRT
-331 PTREVVAPSVVAPEP
+331 HEVVAPP
-346 KLQPVMPPV
+346 
-355 TPPRTSPVPKHAQ
+355 TPPTTPP
-368 DKAKVEPRVVPP
+368 DKPPTPRVPDKKELPVVPTAP
-380 ATPSVVKQ
+380 APVVQKVSQ
-388 VPPMRSL
+388 VRPPRSL
-395 AEELAAAKAAA
+395 AEELAAAQVAA
-406 NKQTQTTPK
+406 NRQTRVTST
-415 PPTHGLSHRQ
+415 PPTHELSHRR

>member
-65 DATQLFNA
+65 DAAQLFNA
-73 IEKYEQA
+73 IEKHEQA

-105 LTNFIS
+105 LTDFIRDN
-111 GKLCANGYC
+111 LCANGYC
-120 ATYAIHNDKDGKNPH
+120 ATYAIHRDKDGNNPH
-135 AHILVANRA
+135 AHILVANRQ
-144 IDSRTGEFERTKTKK
+144 INKKGEWSSKRKME
-159 VYALDAHGERIPL
+159 YALDEKGERIPL
-172 INKKT
+172 IDKKT

-191 RVAVAKKNLLDE
+191 RISAEQNPLDKKQFLEQLREAWAV
-203 KEFLL
+203 
-208 SLRKSWAEECNKH
+208 ECNKH

-247 YAARAIE
+247 YAARAME
-254 ARGDVSERMEINRE
+254 ARGDVSERMEINRQ
-268 IRRKNGLI
+268 IRLKNDLI
-276 HRLIDLLKEIRYRAL
+276 HQLIETLKEIRDRVLNA
-291 KTNTERPERPPQH
+291 NIERLAKHDHEN
-304 APESKPQ
+304 
-311 PQPGL
+311 GWV
-316 FSQIY
+316 SQIY
-321 SRAKKWFTHT
+321 ATAKKWFTHNQT
-331 PTREVVAPSVVAPEP
+331 HEV
-346 KLQPVMPPV
+346 V
-355 TPPRTSPVPKHAQ
+355 TPP
-368 DKAKVEPRVVPP
+368 DEP
-380 ATPSVVKQ
+380 Q
-388 VPPMRSL
+388 VPAPKPQPEPPTTPPVVQKVPQVRPPRSL
-395 AEELAAAKAAA
+395 AEELAAAQVAA
-406 NKQTQTTPK
+406 NRQTRVTST
-415 PPTHGLSHRQ
+415 PPTHELSHRR